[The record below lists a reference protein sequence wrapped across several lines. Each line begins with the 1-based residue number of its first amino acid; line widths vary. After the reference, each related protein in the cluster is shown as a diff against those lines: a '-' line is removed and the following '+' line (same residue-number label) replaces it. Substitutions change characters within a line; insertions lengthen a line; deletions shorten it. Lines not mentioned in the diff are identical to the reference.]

1 MLLCVSLGFAKL
13 PDTELDNFA
22 QTIINE
28 LTGNAAYPTPPVT
41 LANLQTARDDFTTKI
56 ATAQMGGPMDT
67 AAKNDSRQTLLGM
80 LRKVAGY
87 VQINCNDDMA
97 VLLSSGFQAMSTNRA
112 SVPLDQPQ
120 DLNVN
125 NGNTGELIASV
136 KPLANSSMYECRA
149 KADGGDWLPSV
160 FSGDSQHIV
169 IDGLT
174 PGTMY
179 TVEVRA
185 LGGQTRP
192 IRLVRSNIAHVHVAM
207 VSGRL

>member
-1 MLLCVSLGFAKL
+1 MLLRVSLGFAKL
-13 PDTELDNFA
+13 PDTGLDNFA

-41 LANLQTARDDFTTKI
+41 LANLQTARNDFTTKI
-56 ATAQMGGPMDT
+56 AASNVGGAFAT
-67 AAKNDSRQTLLGM
+67 AAKNNSRNVLLGL

-97 VLLSSGFQAMSTNRA
+97 TLVSSGFQAMSTNRA
-112 SVPLDQPQ
+112 SAPLDQPQ
-120 DLNVN
+120 DINVN

-136 KPLANSSMYECRA
+136 KPLANSSMYEARA
-149 KADGGDWLPSV
+149 KADGADWLPSA
-160 FSGDSQHIV
+160 FSGDSRRIT

-185 LGGQTRP
+185 LGGQTGQSP
-192 IRLVRSNIAHVHVAM
+192 WSDPTSHM
-207 VSGRL
+207 SM